1 MNTRKMKSYARF
13 KARRMLVALVAVFAI
28 SAVATATASAALPE
42 FKPVPTKKKFTSTSG
57 AVTWTAGTERLT
69 CSSSATTGEIT
80 GASTLGD
87 VVIKFTGCQ
96 QLNTKGTCPLKSV
109 GANAGEIVTDSLN
122 GELGTVA
129 TKEATSGVGILLAP
143 TTGSTIARI
152 AATPAPCSGTE
163 TALQG
168 NVAGEVAT
176 TSKKQMT
183 NKLVFGVT
191 SGDQNI
197 KRITVKSGTK
207 SPELEAWGREWT
219 IATTDEVAF
228 EEALEVT

>member
-1 MNTRKMKSYARF
+1 MKTHQPNSIIRTV
-13 KARRMLVALVAVFAI
+13 LVGVL
-28 SAVATATASAALPE
+28 ATLCLSVGVASAATLPE

-69 CSSSATTGEIT
+69 CSSSATSGEIT
-80 GASTLGD
+80 GASTLGN
-87 VVIKFTGCQ
+87 VVVKFTGCQ
-96 QLNTKGTCPLKSV
+96 QLNSKGTCPLKSV
-109 GANAGEIVTDSLN
+109 GANAGEIVTASLK

-129 TKEATSGVGILLAP
+129 TKEAASGVGLLLAP
-143 TTGSTIARI
+143 TTGSTIAQI

-163 TALQG
+163 TALGG

-176 TSKKQMT
+176 TSKKQLT

-191 SGDQNI
+191 GGGQNI
-197 KRITVKSGTK
+197 NQITVKSGTK
-207 SPELEAWGREWT
+207 SPELEAWGLDWT
-219 IATTDEVAF
+219 IAATDEVAF